1 MIRWWLAL
9 SNAYMPPSQTDDWA
23 TPIELWNKLD
33 QMHDFDVDAAAS
45 QANLNPIETL
55 VRSEYATAAI

>member
-1 MIRWWLAL
+1 L

-33 QMHDFDVDAAAS
+33 QMHDWVAQCSGCGAFSVKLVDDS
-45 QANLNPIETL
+45 L
-55 VRSEYATAAI
+55 VAGLE